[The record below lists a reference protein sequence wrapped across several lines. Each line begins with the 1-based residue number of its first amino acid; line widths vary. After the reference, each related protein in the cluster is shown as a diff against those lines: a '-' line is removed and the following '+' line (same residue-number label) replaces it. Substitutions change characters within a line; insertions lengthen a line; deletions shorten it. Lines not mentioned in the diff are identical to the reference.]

1 LHFFAILL
9 LFDHA
14 PVTNGEKLLLM
25 NNVDLGIWG
34 KLTSAIVVLLVGAA
48 ILGMVTFYYPLL
60 KQNERMRQVVYNLD
74 TQIQTEK
81 NQERNLTVSIDAMSK
96 DHKAI
101 ERLVREKL
109 GYAKPGE
116 TVIRFEGSQGGR

>member
-1 LHFFAILL
+1 
-9 LFDHA
+9 
-14 PVTNGEKLLLM
+14 M

-34 KLTSAIVVLLVGAA
+34 KLTNAIVVLLVGAA

-60 KQNERMRQVVYNLD
+60 KQNEHMRQVVYNLD

-81 NQERNLTVSIDAMSK
+81 TQERTLTVSIDAMSK

-116 TVIRFEGSQGGR
+116 TVIRFEESQPVGR